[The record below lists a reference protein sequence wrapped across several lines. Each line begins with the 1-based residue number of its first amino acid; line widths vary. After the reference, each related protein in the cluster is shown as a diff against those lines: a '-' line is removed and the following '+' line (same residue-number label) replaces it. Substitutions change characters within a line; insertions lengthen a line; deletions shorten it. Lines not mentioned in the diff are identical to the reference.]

1 MVAPTSPEQRPP
13 RAPWQSDF
21 PPVVIHAPES
31 SVKQHA
37 DYWAAKRGDADA
49 ALRLVQATLSDEAVG
64 ELRSLIGS
72 RRPTLVSAHA
82 LEREGVNAIPEALAD
97 ELGRLLGLPVD
108 TSVVQTNVVSHT
120 GADGFSRLA
129 RQAAFT
135 GDIVADTDY
144 VLVDDFV
151 GQGGTLANLRGII
164 AAAGGHVIAA
174 TALTGKPHSA
184 ALAPTAAQLASLR
197 AKHGQE
203 LEIWWNERFGHSFDC
218 LTQSE
223 ARYLER
229 TQDAHTVRNRLAEAE
244 QAGNRDADSV
254 ASG

>member
-1 MVAPTSPEQRPP
+1 MPTQYDQRPP
-13 RAPWQSDF
+13 RTPWQSGF
-21 PPVVIHAPES
+21 PSVVIHAPES
-31 SVKQHA
+31 GVKNHL

-49 ALRLVQATLSDEAVG
+49 ALRLVQATMSVNAVDA
-64 ELRSLIGS
+64 LRSLIES

-97 ELGRLLGLPVD
+97 ELARLLDLPVD
-108 TSVVQTNVVSHT
+108 SSVVQTNVVSHT

-135 GDIVADTDY
+135 GEIVAGADY
-144 VLVDDFV
+144 VMVDDFV

-164 AAAGGHVIAA
+164 EAAGGHVIAA

-184 ALAPTAAQLASLR
+184 ALAPTAEQIALLR
-197 AKHGQE
+197 AKHGKE
-203 LEIWWNERFGHSFDC
+203 LEIWWNERFGHGFDC

-229 TQDAHTVRNRLAEAE
+229 TQNADTVRNRIAEAE
-244 QAGNRDADSV
+244 QTGNRGAD
-254 ASG
+254 